1 MTKSLEHLQKHKTCY
16 RCNSPKIDYEA
27 NDHQRQI
34 TFICQQCQWS
44 VKASY
49 LAARRYGFE
58 PEPELKKA
66 EVVVLDDNGQIAS
79 RFQIKPF

>member
-1 MTKSLEHLQKHKTCY
+1 MTKSLEHLQKHLNCY
-16 RCNSPKIDYEA
+16 KCNSPKIDYEA
-27 NDHQRQI
+27 NDHQQRI

-44 VKASY
+44 ITASY

-58 PEPELKKA
+58 PVPELRTA
-66 EVVVLDDNGQIAS
+66 EVVVLNNEGEIAS